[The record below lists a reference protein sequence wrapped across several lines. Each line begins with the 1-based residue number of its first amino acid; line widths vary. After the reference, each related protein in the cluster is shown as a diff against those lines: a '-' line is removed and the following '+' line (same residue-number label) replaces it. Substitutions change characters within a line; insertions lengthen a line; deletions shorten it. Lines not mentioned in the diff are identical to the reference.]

1 MQSKLLCDGNGK
13 IGSKRSLSECHLWWR
28 TKREIAWH
36 IWNSIQLENERN
48 WFSELV
54 IIRNVSND
62 NYTFSASSRMPRA
75 SLGIWD
81 GAKKWNKWIS
91 FKEWKMFVNL
101 IDKHVEWQ
109 RNIHSD
115 SERKWQKNKI
125 FRELAT
131 CQWLYVHTLILI
143 DFSHEVMW
151 LLFLAFIFFLCLWEM
166 NHHIIGSSHSIYVF
180 VWIYDLLQLRG
191 QWWWHRTNLQ
201 NVVLSVLFSLSMGW

>member
-1 MQSKLLCDGNGK
+1 MGKLDRNTLFEKVFVRMSFVMKNKTRDCMTYMKFYPTWKRKKLVFGASDNTECVKWQLYIQRKFQNAARIIGNL
-13 IGSKRSLSECHLWWR
+13 RWC
-28 TKREIAWH
+28 
-36 IWNSIQLENERN
+36 
-48 WFSELV
+48 
-54 IIRNVSND
+54 
-62 NYTFSASSRMPRA
+62 
-75 SLGIWD
+75 
-81 GAKKWNKWIS
+81 KKWNKWIL

-166 NHHIIGSSHSIYVF
+166 NNHLIGSSHSIYVF

>member
-1 MQSKLLCDGNGK
+1 MSFVMKNKTRDCMTYMKFYPTWKRKKLVFGASDNTECVKWQLYIQRKFQNAARIIGNL
-13 IGSKRSLSECHLWWR
+13 RWC
-28 TKREIAWH
+28 
-36 IWNSIQLENERN
+36 
-48 WFSELV
+48 
-54 IIRNVSND
+54 
-62 NYTFSASSRMPRA
+62 
-75 SLGIWD
+75 
-81 GAKKWNKWIS
+81 KKWNKWIL

-131 CQWLYVHTLILI
+131 CQWLNVHTLILI

-166 NHHIIGSSHSIYVF
+166 NNIGSLHSIYVF

-201 NVVLSVLFSLSMGW
+201 NVVLSVLFNLSMGW

>member
-1 MQSKLLCDGNGK
+1 MSFVMKNKTRDCMTYMKFYPTWKRKKLVFGASDNTECVKWQLYIQRKFQNAARIIGNL
-13 IGSKRSLSECHLWWR
+13 RWC
-28 TKREIAWH
+28 
-36 IWNSIQLENERN
+36 
-48 WFSELV
+48 
-54 IIRNVSND
+54 
-62 NYTFSASSRMPRA
+62 
-75 SLGIWD
+75 
-81 GAKKWNKWIS
+81 KKWNKWIL

-151 LLFLAFIFFLCLWEM
+151 LLFLAFIFFSCLWEM